1 MRQSWDM
8 RLERQA
14 GQTLGPC
21 KPWSNLSFIVC
32 AMGSHGSGEVS
43 REETDLITILQRAV
57 WQLWEDAGQGHRG
70 SRVASLSPC
79 PAYTLLELAPPFP
92 AQLS

>member
-1 MRQSWDM
+1 MVKFELHYVCNGKSW
-8 RLERQA
+8 EGA
-14 GQTLGPC
+14 
-21 KPWSNLSFIVC
+21 
-32 AMGSHGSGEVS
+32 VS
-43 REETDLITILQRAV
+43 REETDLITILERAV

-79 PAYTLLELAPPFP
+79 LAYILLELAPP